1 MKFRLDDQAD
11 AVSRLVE
18 QIERA
23 LMAEGVPMQ
32 VIYAANLCVEELVL
46 NSVNHGYGGAA
57 AADVEVE
64 VEVDVDVDV
73 ERQQQRLII
82 DISDGAAAF
91 DPTTEAAEPDTD
103 AEIDDRPIG
112 GLGIHLVKRLT
123 DEMSY
128 RRLDG
133 RNHVRL
139 VKGFEPGGDAEE

>member
-11 AVSRLVE
+11 AVTRLVE
-18 QIERA
+18 QIEMA
-23 LMAEGVPMQ
+23 LMAEGVPMKI
-32 VIYAANLCVEELVL
+32 IYAVNLCVEELVL

-57 AADVEVE
+57 AADVEV
-64 VEVDVDVDV
+64 DI
-73 ERQQQRLII
+73 ERQEQRLII

-133 RNHVRL
+133 RNYVRL
-139 VKGFEPGGDAEE
+139 VKGFEPDAEAAE

>member
-32 VIYAANLCVEELVL
+32 VIYAVNLCVEELVL

-64 VEVDVDVDV
+64 VDVDV

-139 VKGFEPGGDAEE
+139 VKGFEPDADADQ